1 MPMLS
6 VRGYTNQNRQRALA
20 DEKLTAFLELESAI
34 RIFHVTSRW
43 ILRTTPVKGQKWL
56 LNDEEPKK
64 ETKRER
70 KNKYE
75 RQT

>member
-64 ETKRER
+64 KQNENER
-70 KNKYE
+70 IKYE
-75 RQT
+75 RQK